1 MSIASTGL
9 ARSEKHKLD
18 RVHSLGEFAAI
29 VGISLPTLR
38 RLISAGEGPQIT
50 QLSARRVGVRDSHG
64 QQWLE
69 ERAR

>member
-9 ARSEKHKLD
+9 SRSEKLD
-18 RVHSLGEFAAI
+18 RVHSLSEFAAI

-38 RLISAGEGPQIT
+38 RLIASGTGPQIT

-64 QQWLE
+64 QEWLE
-69 ERAR
+69 ARAR